1 MLLVI
6 SHQVPKYELLN
17 WIMRLSLFFL
27 VEDQR

>member
-6 SHQVPKYELLN
+6 SHKVPKYELLN
-17 WIMRLSLFFL
+17 WIMTLSLFFL